1 MVNPPPT
8 PNKPAVNPAAAPINK
23 YMSKVMDRTFCIESP
38 ETEQRLLCALLE
50 RHHATP
56 QRIICKSNT
65 RSTND
70 DMMQLHEQGVQSALV
85 ISHQQS
91 HGRGQ
96 HQREWLSPQGNIFLS
111 ALFNLERPVDGRFA
125 LECGLNILHTETL
138 DKLENLQI
146 KWANDLYS
154 PQGKWGG
161 ILVEPINAH
170 QVIVGIGINVV
181 PFEQRKE
188 FQQAT
193 TSLSELGL
201 TDYDRIQFLTE
212 IYLALTQAVQWFN
225 FGSQNLAQRFNA
237 VATFKD
243 QWVNIQRQHQADLAG
258 YFQGIQDD
266 GAMLIRQDTDAT
278 NTVCYDGRLMIP

>member
-1 MVNPPPT
+1 
-8 PNKPAVNPAAAPINK
+8 
-23 YMSKVMDRTFCIESP
+23 MDRTFCIESP
-38 ETEQRLLCALLE
+38 ETEQHLLCALLE

-56 QRIICKSNT
+56 QRIICKSKT

-70 DMMQLHEQGVQSALV
+70 DVMQLHEQGIQSALV

-111 ALFNLERPVDGRFA
+111 ALFSLERPVDGRFA
-125 LECGLNILHTETL
+125 LECGLNILHTKTL
-138 DKLENLQI
+138 EKLDNLHI
-146 KWANDLYS
+146 KWAYDLYS
-154 PQGKWGG
+154 PKGKWGG

-170 QVIVGIGINVV
+170 QIIVGIGINVV
-181 PFEQRKE
+181 PFEQSKDI
-188 FQQAT
+188 QQAT
-193 TSLSELGL
+193 TCLTELGL
-201 TDYDRIQFLTE
+201 AHYDRIQFLAE
-212 IYLALTQAVQWFN
+212 IYLALQQAVQWFN

-237 VATFKD
+237 VAAFKD
-243 QWVNIQRQHQADLAG
+243 QWVNIQRQHKADLVG

-266 GAMLIRQDTDAT
+266 GAMLIRQDADAT